1 MKGRSGKLIGMAVAG
16 ALLLFPGGASA
27 EKLKGG
33 TSQAGKSVGVT
44 TNTDGSVSFAR
55 ISWTAPCRFGGRV
68 NGTSR
73 FAPPFD
79 RVGPAGFHSAATDQA
94 KDGKFKVAAKAVM
107 NGDSKPNGS
116 YAGSFKVTLRYT
128 KHGDYFTTC
137 KSKRVKWSAKA
148 G

>member
-1 MKGRSGKLIGMAVAG
+1 MRGRRSKLIGIAVAA

-33 TSQAGKSVGVT
+33 TSQAGKKVGVT

-68 NGTSR
+68 DGTSR
-73 FAPPFD
+73 FGPPFD
-79 RVGPAGFHSAATDQA
+79 RVGPAGFHSAASD
-94 KDGKFKVAAKAVM
+94 KFKSGKFKVAAKAVM
-107 NGDSKPNGS
+107 DGDSKPNGS
-116 YAGSFKVTLRYT
+116 YTGAFKVTLRYT

-137 KSKRVKWSAKA
+137 KSKRVKWSAHA